1 VQPDATVVGTTGGD
15 AVAFK
20 NPDNSLVVVVYNSGA
35 ENKSF
40 IVKIGGKMLQFDMP
54 GDSKGAWATI
64 KYGP

>member
-1 VQPDATVVGTTGGD
+1 
-15 AVAFK
+15 
-20 NPDNSLVVVVYNSGA
+20 VVVYNSGA